1 MTKHLIAVAIAAAF
15 LAAAATASPTWSQNL
30 QAATGASAKAG
41 KSTKASSGRDAMHA
55 RQKQCG
61 AEWRAAKAAG
71 TIQKGMKWPK
81 YWSDCNKR
89 LKAAK
94 G

>member
-1 MTKHLIAVAIAAAF
+1 MMTKHFVAVAIAAV
-15 LAAAATASPTWSQNL
+15 LAATATASPTLSQNL
-30 QAATGASAKAG
+30 QAATGAPAK
-41 KSTKASSGRDAMHA
+41 SSKASDGRAAMHA

-61 AEWRAAKAAG
+61 TEWKAAKAAG
-71 TIQKGMKWPK
+71 TIQKGMTWPK
-81 YWSDCNKR
+81 YWSACNKR